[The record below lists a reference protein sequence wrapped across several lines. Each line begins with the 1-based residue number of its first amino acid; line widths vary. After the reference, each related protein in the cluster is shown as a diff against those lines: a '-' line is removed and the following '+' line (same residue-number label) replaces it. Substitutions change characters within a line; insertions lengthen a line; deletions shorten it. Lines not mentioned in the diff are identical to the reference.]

1 MTQTDLLS
9 YLVTSQLAARM
20 RGGAWLTTSQ
30 VVGALRAWLACH
42 HAECGWLDR
51 IRIANASA
59 TIAQGIHEIVAAH
72 GDPDSGAGTLRV
84 VVTHL
89 GLSANERSAHVQRLL
104 AAFGT
109 GAMPVILMG
118 GINAWFVRGRA
129 LQALVTRFRRAPAPR
144 TFPTL
149 YPVFSLDRIW
159 IHPGELLVDVNVH
172 RSVRARHASDHYPL
186 VARMRATP
194 GTPLAR

>member
-9 YLVTSQLAARM
+9 YLVTSQLTARM

-72 GDPDSGAGTLRV
+72 GDPDSGERV
-84 VVTHL
+84 
-89 GLSANERSAHVQRLL
+89 RLD
-104 AAFGT
+104 ADS
-109 GAMPVILMG
+109 PE
-118 GINAWFVRGRA
+118 
-129 LQALVTRFRRAPAPR
+129 LQAL
-144 TFPTL
+144 
-149 YPVFSLDRIW
+149 
-159 IHPGELLVDVNVH
+159 
-172 RSVRARHASDHYPL
+172 RARCDALLQRIDGDRD
-186 VARMRATP
+186 VDAR
-194 GTPLAR
+194 